1 MAQSGVAQSGVAQ
14 SGVAQSG
21 VAQPDAAQEVAR
33 TLLEEMLPGALVGVC
48 GATAVA
54 LVSGAG
60 EVLDQVRDA
69 VGVLAGVPG
78 LDLPFGVSVLTGAA
92 GQDSGDAAAGAESGC
107 AAGRVSRV
115 VAEARQARRLAEL
128 LGGGVRMVD
137 SAQFGSCELLLAMVP
152 GEARRVFR
160 AALLAPLL
168 AYDRDH
174 GTELVRTLEV
184 FLACSGS
191 WSKAA
196 EAMFIHVNSLR
207 YRIRRIGELTGR
219 DPRSLEDQ
227 AALLLALWM

>member
-1 MAQSGVAQSGVAQ
+1 
-14 SGVAQSG
+14 
-21 VAQPDAAQEVAR
+21 
-33 TLLEEMLPGALVGVC
+33 
-48 GATAVA
+48 
-54 LVSGAG
+54 
-60 EVLDQVRDA
+60 
-69 VGVLAGVPG
+69 
-78 LDLPFGVSVLTGAA
+78 
-92 GQDSGDAAAGAESGC
+92 
-107 AAGRVSRV
+107 
-115 VAEARQARRLAEL
+115 
-128 LGGGVRMVD
+128 MVD

-152 GEARRVFR
+152 GEARRAFR

-227 AALLLALWM
+227 AALLLALRM